1 MAVREVEARN
11 GNRDVVAVGQT
22 LISLMAATGILSV
35 PDLGI

>member
-1 MAVREVEARN
+1 MTIRKVKARN
-11 GNRDVVAVGQT
+11 GNRGVVTVGQT